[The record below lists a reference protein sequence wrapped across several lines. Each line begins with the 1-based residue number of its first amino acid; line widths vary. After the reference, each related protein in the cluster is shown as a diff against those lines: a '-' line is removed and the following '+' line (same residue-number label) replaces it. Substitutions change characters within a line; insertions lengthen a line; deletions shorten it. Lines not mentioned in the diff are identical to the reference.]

1 MIGRKRLLRVTAVL
15 SVAIATG
22 QAVESLRSSAAVST
36 DATTGEIT
44 AVNDRL
50 PSSASLAGAGQ
61 LPDLR
66 GITSVAAA
74 NQRPQSDSCTPSLT
88 LSASEGAMI
97 DLALFAPCDPGER
110 VVIRYSGLSFTALMG
125 RDGQLSLSL
134 PAFES
139 QSFVAAY
146 FEGSAIALA
155 TVAVPDVA
163 ETTRF
168 AFQLPYPVDF
178 ELRAE
183 DGGTIHVGGSAA
195 QGRITSG
202 RIATLGSAAVKQP
215 MMAQVYTVASS
226 GPSPSHGLGPSA
238 LSVEVRITGQTCGR
252 SFLAE
257 SRLSQGGAVVARTLP
272 VTVPVCGT
280 SGDILVLKN
289 LVPDPTL
296 TAPR

>member
-15 SVAIATG
+15 SVALATG
-22 QAVESLRSSAAVST
+22 QAVESLRSSAGVSPE
-36 DATTGEIT
+36 AAAGGIAAQNE
-44 AVNDRL
+44 RL

-61 LPDLR
+61 LPDLI

-88 LSASEGAMI
+88 LSAGEGATI

-110 VVIRYSGLSFTALMG
+110 IVIRHSGLSFTALMG

-134 PAFES
+134 PALEK
-139 QSFVAAY
+139 QALVAAY
-146 FEGSAIALA
+146 FEGSAVALA
-155 TVAVPDVA
+155 TVEVPDVA
-163 ETTRF
+163 ENARF
-168 AFQLPYPVDF
+168 AFQVPYPVEF

-183 DGGTIHVGGSAA
+183 EGGTIHVGGNPAP
-195 QGRITSG
+195 QRITSG
-202 RIATLGSAAVKQP
+202 RIVTLGSEAVAQP
-215 MMAQVYTVASS
+215 MIAQVYTFPGNDLGSS
-226 GPSPSHGLGPSA
+226 D
-238 LSVEVRITGQTCGR
+238 LSVEVRITDQTCSR

-272 VTVPVCGT
+272 IAVPICGT

-296 TAPR
+296 AAPR